1 MGQPLARGPSFFV
14 GRFIFNA
21 TMGYSHLPAPRGA
34 ATMKIAKVLVL
45 VAILTVTLAVSPAQ
59 ACACGVPDWSV
70 MSAEE
75 IVSTIN
81 GAEDEPRIMAG
92 QSGQLPPVPPGYRY
106 DDTYRLV
113 LLSV

>member
-1 MGQPLARGPSFFV
+1 MP
-14 GRFIFNA
+14 
-21 TMGYSHLPAPRGA
+21 
-34 ATMKIAKVLVL
+34 KIVKILLL
-45 VAILTVTLAVSPAQ
+45 VAILTFTLAVSPAQ

-92 QSGQLPPVPPGYRY
+92 QGGELPPPPLGYEY
-106 DDTYRLV
+106 DNTYKLAPT
-113 LLSV
+113 SN